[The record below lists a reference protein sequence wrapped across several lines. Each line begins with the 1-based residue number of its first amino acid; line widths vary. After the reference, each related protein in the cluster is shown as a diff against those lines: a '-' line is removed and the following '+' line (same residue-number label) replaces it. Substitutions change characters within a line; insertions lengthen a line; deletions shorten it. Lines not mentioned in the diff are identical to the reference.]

1 MRSLPEP
8 LSRLWALVRAR
19 PLRAAYAAA
28 LTLLVLGAV
37 VGFVHFAI
45 GVHAL
50 YARRATGPSW
60 SFPSRVFADGVSLEP
75 GRALPEGYL
84 RAHLEA
90 RGYRETAAPAA
101 PGEYA
106 GGPAGFEIVLRGFD
120 GASDPDGAGGP
131 ERVRL
136 RLAGGRLAALQR
148 LGGLAGHA
156 PPDTARAP
164 RLEPVAVAL
173 LADSHRVLRTW
184 VPLERI
190 PRALREAVVAAE
202 DRRFRR
208 HLGLDLR
215 GSFRAV
221 AANVRAGGVREGA
234 STITQQLARGLFLGS
249 QRTWSRK
256 LSEMLLA
263 LGLEALLSKD
273 QILEMYLN
281 SVYWGQS
288 GSGGVAG
295 AAEAARWY
303 FDAPVESL
311 SVSQAALLAG
321 IIPAPNAYSPF
332 RNARTAL
339 ARRNLVLADMVA
351 TGAHLGRA
359 VLTRGDHATYDQ
371 LVAERPSAGDDP
383 LAFAPAGLAAVPPGT
398 PNVLNRLAVRA
409 FNELW
414 YRKAPSSHLGL
425 ESITGFFHPL
435 DMVGD
440 WNRLYGRGGFLQYQ
454 FVVPFEAVDTL
465 RTIVAT
471 VAASGHA
478 SFLAVLKRFGPES
491 GGLLSFP
498 TPGWTLT
505 LDLPAAVAGLGGLVG
520 ELDRMVLEAGGRHY
534 LAKDATA
541 TPEII
546 RAGYPRL
553 DEWLQIRRT
562 VDPTGRWISDQAR
575 RLDLY

>member
-1 MRSLPEP
+1 MRTRQLELSGWGRTAPSAARFVDVDADELDGTVLDELAEP
-8 LSRLWALVRAR
+8 RGIIARGLGRAYGDPAQNAGGTVVRLAR
-19 PLRAAYAAA
+19 GPI
-28 LTLLVLGAV
+28 VLDSGSGTVHVGA
-37 VGFVHFAI
+37 
-45 GVHAL
+45 
-50 YARRATGPSW
+50 
-60 SFPSRVFADGVSLEP
+60 GVSLDE
-75 GRALPEGYL
+75 LL
-84 RAHLEA
+84 RH
-90 RGYRETAAPAA
+90 
-101 PGEYA
+101 
-106 GGPAGFEIVLRGFD
+106 IVPRGFFVPVSP
-120 GASDPDGAGGP
+120 GTRFVTVGGAIASDIHGKNHHADGTFGAH
-131 ERVRL
+131 VD
-136 RLAGGRLAALQR
+136 AM
-148 LGGLAGHA
+148 
-156 PPDTARAP
+156 TI
-164 RLEPVAVAL
+164 L
-173 LADSHRVLRTW
+173 LADGTRRAITPATDPSLWWVTIGGMGLTGIILDATVRLLPIETSRCLVLTERVPNLDSL
-184 VPLERI
+184 LERMETGDHLH
-190 PRALREAVVAAE
+190 RYSVAW
-202 DRRFRR
+202 
-208 HLGLDLR
+208 
-215 GSFRAV
+215 V
-221 AANVRAGGVREGA
+221 
-234 STITQQLARGLFLGS
+234 
-249 QRTWSRK
+249 
-256 LSEMLLA
+256 
-263 LGLEALLSKD
+263 
-273 QILEMYLN
+273 
-281 SVYWGQS
+281 
-288 GSGGVAG
+288 
-295 AAEAARWY
+295 
-303 FDAPVESL
+303 
-311 SVSQAALLAG
+311 
-321 IIPAPNAYSPF
+321 
-332 RNARTAL
+332 
-339 ARRNLVLADMVA
+339 DMVA

-371 LVAERPSAGDDP
+371 LVAERPAAGDDP
-383 LAFAPAGLAAVPPGT
+383 LAFAPLGLAAVPSGT

-409 FNELW
+409 FNEVW

-520 ELDRMVLEAGGRHY
+520 ELDRMVLDAGGRHY

>member
-1 MRSLPEP
+1 
-8 LSRLWALVRAR
+8 
-19 PLRAAYAAA
+19 
-28 LTLLVLGAV
+28 
-37 VGFVHFAI
+37 
-45 GVHAL
+45 
-50 YARRATGPSW
+50 
-60 SFPSRVFADGVSLEP
+60 
-75 GRALPEGYL
+75 
-84 RAHLEA
+84 
-90 RGYRETAAPAA
+90 
-101 PGEYA
+101 
-106 GGPAGFEIVLRGFD
+106 
-120 GASDPDGAGGP
+120 
-131 ERVRL
+131 
-136 RLAGGRLAALQR
+136 
-148 LGGLAGHA
+148 
-156 PPDTARAP
+156 
-164 RLEPVAVAL
+164 
-173 LADSHRVLRTW
+173 
-184 VPLERI
+184 
-190 PRALREAVVAAE
+190 
-202 DRRFRR
+202 
-208 HLGLDLR
+208 
-215 GSFRAV
+215 
-221 AANVRAGGVREGA
+221 
-234 STITQQLARGLFLGS
+234 
-249 QRTWSRK
+249 
-256 LSEMLLA
+256 
-263 LGLEALLSKD
+263 
-273 QILEMYLN
+273 
-281 SVYWGQS
+281 
-288 GSGGVAG
+288 
-295 AAEAARWY
+295 
-303 FDAPVESL
+303 
-311 SVSQAALLAG
+311 
-321 IIPAPNAYSPF
+321 
-332 RNARTAL
+332 
-339 ARRNLVLADMVA
+339 MVA

-371 LVAERPSAGDDP
+371 LVAERPAAGDDP
-383 LAFAPAGLAAVPPGT
+383 LAFAPLGLAAVPPGT

-414 YRKAPSSHLGL
+414 YRKAPASHLGL

-498 TPGWTLT
+498 TQGWTLT

-520 ELDRMVLEAGGRHY
+520 ELDRMVLDAGGRHY

>member
-1 MRSLPEP
+1 VLDELAEP
-8 LSRLWALVRAR
+8 RGIIARGMGRAYGDPAQNAGGTVVRLARGQIVLDSRAGTVH
-19 PLRAAYAAA
+19 
-28 LTLLVLGAV
+28 VGA
-37 VGFVHFAI
+37 
-45 GVHAL
+45 
-50 YARRATGPSW
+50 
-60 SFPSRVFADGVSLEP
+60 GVSLDE
-75 GRALPEGYL
+75 LL
-84 RAHLEA
+84 RH
-90 RGYRETAAPAA
+90 
-101 PGEYA
+101 
-106 GGPAGFEIVLRGFD
+106 IVPRGFFVPVSP
-120 GASDPDGAGGP
+120 GTRFVTVGGAIASDIHGKNHHADGTFGAH
-131 ERVRL
+131 VD
-136 RLAGGRLAALQR
+136 AM
-148 LGGLAGHA
+148 
-156 PPDTARAP
+156 TI
-164 RLEPVAVAL
+164 L
-173 LADSHRVLRTW
+173 LADGTRRAITPATDRSLWWATIGGMGLTGIVLDATVRLLPIETSRCLVLTERVPNLDSL
-184 VPLERI
+184 LERMETGDHLH
-190 PRALREAVVAAE
+190 RYSVAW
-202 DRRFRR
+202 
-208 HLGLDLR
+208 
-215 GSFRAV
+215 V
-221 AANVRAGGVREGA
+221 
-234 STITQQLARGLFLGS
+234 
-249 QRTWSRK
+249 
-256 LSEMLLA
+256 
-263 LGLEALLSKD
+263 
-273 QILEMYLN
+273 
-281 SVYWGQS
+281 
-288 GSGGVAG
+288 
-295 AAEAARWY
+295 
-303 FDAPVESL
+303 
-311 SVSQAALLAG
+311 
-321 IIPAPNAYSPF
+321 
-332 RNARTAL
+332 
-339 ARRNLVLADMVA
+339 DMVA

-371 LVAERPSAGDDP
+371 LVAERPAAGDDP
-383 LAFAPAGLAAVPPGT
+383 LAFAPLGLAAVPPGT

-520 ELDRMVLEAGGRHY
+520 ELDRMVLDAGGRHY